1 MVVATELQANIDF
14 YAGNLEDR
22 GGYWVVAANE
32 FKAQAATATTYDE
45 VYTAY
50 LLVFNR
56 YQGRVT
62 APEPLPTIPGV
73 TPVLPGEPA
82 AKWPWGWLL
91 VVLGAVFVLPKVFKK
106 KKR

>member
-1 MVVATELQANIDF
+1 MATELQANIDF
-14 YAGNLEDR
+14 YAWNLEER

-32 FKAQAATATTYDE
+32 FRAQAAAAVTFDE

-50 LLVFNR
+50 LVVFNR

-62 APEPLPTIPGV
+62 APEPLPTI
-73 TPVLPGEPA
+73 

-106 KKR
+106 KR